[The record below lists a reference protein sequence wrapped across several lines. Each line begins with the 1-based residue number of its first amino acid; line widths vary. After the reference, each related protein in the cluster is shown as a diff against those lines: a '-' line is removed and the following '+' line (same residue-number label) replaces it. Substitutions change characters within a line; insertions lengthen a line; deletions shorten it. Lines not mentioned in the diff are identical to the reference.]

1 MKLDQLLTTIPQ
13 YSQLVSALKKG
24 SRQLITGI
32 GGSARSLLIDN
43 LIHSTDRPTV
53 VVVDSLFHA
62 DQLVNDLSN
71 LLDDDQLFEFP
82 VEEMGAA
89 ELATSSPEYK
99 AQRVL
104 ALDKLASGEPA
115 VIVTSV
121 SGIRRLVPAKEQF
134 QQAKLTIKMDG
145 TYDLEKLKLQLHQ
158 MGYVFQKWLP
168 HPVTFQFGDPF
179 WTFSR

>member
-1 MKLDQLLTTIPQ
+1 M
-13 YSQLVSALKKG
+13 
-24 SRQLITGI
+24 
-32 GGSARSLLIDN
+32 
-43 LIHSTDRPTV
+43 
-53 VVVDSLFHA
+53 VDSLFHA

-158 MGYVFQKWLP
+158 MGYVFQK
-168 HPVTFQFGDPF
+168 TG
-179 WTFSR
+179 